1 MAEETEKKEEKKPET
16 KATSEK
22 KEELS
27 PLQKLLKKSDV
38 LMMLYPK
45 DEDGYFSEN
54 IQAKDEIII
63 YKLLHDKKE
72 TKESLIIFLDTG
84 GGNVYSAVKIMETLR
99 RKKKDIQFAKDQEAK
114 APEQ

>member
-1 MAEETEKKEEKKPET
+1 MAEEIEKKEEKKPEP
-16 KATSEK
+16 KASGEK
-22 KEELS
+22 KEELT

-72 TKESLIIFLDTG
+72 TKDSLIIFLDTG
-84 GGNVYSAVKIMETLR
+84 GGNVYSAVKIMDTLR
-99 RKKKDIQFAKDQEAK
+99 TKYKDITIGIAQEAK
-114 APEQ
+114 SS

>member
-1 MAEETEKKEEKKPET
+1 MAEEKEKKEEKKPET

-63 YKLLHDKKE
+63 YKGSRLAGSMIKWSYARQD
-72 TKESLIIFLDTG
+72 S
-84 GGNVYSAVKIMETLR
+84 
-99 RKKKDIQFAKDQEAK
+99 
-114 APEQ
+114 